1 MTSLFSRKFALL
13 LSSVLTLDMQAL
25 TALMLLDQT
34 SLWLHWCVLHGG
46 Q

>member
-1 MTSLFSRKFALL
+1 MTSLFNRKFALL

-34 SLWLHWCVLHGG
+34 SL
-46 Q
+46 